1 MKKKLVASVLS
12 LLFAVSSVFAQTGSY
27 TQTVPNMQSVY
38 QATPI
43 VFTNTPGNAASGTI
57 TCNWL
62 GCQDVGIGNPSMN
75 IQIFLNGNYQTLVQQ
90 SGVSMCG
97 FVPFTYIIS
106 SSTLNSAIQ
115 SGGGSVM
122 MRVYVQDACPSGMG
136 CSCCNDPY
144 INGLTLSYNYS
155 VASFT
160 VNDSTICPGESIQ
173 FTNTTSGTVLTKKWY
188 FTGGTPAT
196 ATTNNPTVTYNTP
209 GVYAVSLVTTNA
221 SGTDSTIKN
230 SYITVYTPPT
240 ATCTA
245 GGNTTFCSG
254 SSVVLN
260 ANTGAGLTHQWQ
272 KNNINIVG
280 ATSSNYTA
288 NSNGTFRVIVTSG
301 VGCTNTST
309 GIAVTVNPKP
319 VATISAVGA
328 TTFCPGDSVVLSA
341 SPGSGYTFSWV
352 KNYTA
357 IAGATGISYAA
368 KASANYKVIVTNGF
382 GCSKT
387 SNIIPV
393 VVNTPVA
400 TATIQGAASVC
411 NGNGVTL
418 KANTGVGLS
427 YQWKIGSTNIGGA
440 TDSMYTAYTS
450 GSYKVKVTNSCGSK
464 TSASK
469 VVTINPLPSIALSAG
484 GPISFCNGGS
494 VLLSVTGDPN
504 LTYVWLKNGTPIA
517 GAVSSSYTAGVSG
530 TYTVIATNSFGC
542 TSTSNP
548 IIVTVNTTV
557 ANITA
562 NGPTTFCN
570 GDSVV
575 LAANTG
581 ANLTYQWTKNNIT
594 INGATSSIH
603 TAKTAGAYRVN
614 ITNTNTGCVKTSTA
628 VTVTVNCRLGDNA
641 ELEGVE
647 MEISPNPFYNQTEVN
662 IVLPETESGSL
673 QITSIDGKLINGEML
688 SGGKNTLLIGQ
699 ELEPGVYLVRL
710 TCGGV
715 EKVKRIVKY

>member
-1 MKKKLVASVLS
+1 MKLFTSILV
-12 LLFAVSSVFAQTGSY
+12 LLFAALSGLAQTGTY

-173 FTNTTSGTVLTKKWY
+173 FSNTTGGTVLSKKWY

-196 ATTNNPTVTYNTP
+196 ATNNNPTVAYNTP
-209 GVYAVSLVTTNA
+209 GVYPVSLVTTNA

-230 SYITVYTPPT
+230 SYITVYAPPT
-240 ATCTA
+240 ASSTA
-245 GGNTTFCSG
+245 AGNTTFCQG
-254 SSVVLN
+254 GNVVLN
-260 ANTGAGLTHQWQ
+260 ANTGAGLGYQWQ
-272 KNNINIVG
+272 KNNVNIAG

-288 NSNGTFRVIVTSG
+288 IANGTYRVVVTSS
-301 VGCTNTST
+301 VGCTNIST
-309 GIAVTVNPKP
+309 GIPVTVNPKP
-319 VATISAVGA
+319 VATISAGSV

-341 SPGSGYTFSWV
+341 SPGSGYTFVWK
-352 KNYTA
+352 KNSST
-357 IAGATGISYAA
+357 IAGVTGNTYAA
-368 KASANYKVIVTNGF
+368 KATASYKVIVTNGF

-393 VVNTPVA
+393 IVNTPVA

-418 KANTGVGLS
+418 KANTGAGLS
-427 YQWKIGSTNIGGA
+427 YQWKIGSTNITGA
-440 TDSMYTAYTS
+440 TDSIYTAYTS
-450 GSYKVKVTNSCGSK
+450 GSYKVKVTNSCGFR
-464 TSASK
+464 TSTPQT
-469 VVTINPLPSIALSAG
+469 VTIHPLPTIAISAN
-484 GPISFCNGGS
+484 GPIAFCTGGS
-494 VLLSVTGDPN
+494 VLLSSTGDVG
-504 LTYVWLKNGTPIA
+504 LTYVWTKNGTAIA
-517 GAVSSSYTAGVSG
+517 GATSSNYTAGATGV
-530 TYTVIATNSFGC
+530 YAVIATNGFGC
-542 TSTSNP
+542 TSTSNA
-548 IIVTVNTTV
+548 ITVTVNNTQ

-562 NGPTTFCN
+562 NGPTTFCV

-575 LAANTG
+575 LSANTG
-581 ANLTYQWTKNNIT
+581 ANLTYQWTQNNIT
-594 INGATSSIH
+594 INGATSATHS
-603 TAKTAGAYRVN
+603 AKTAGAYRVN
-614 ITNTNTGCVKTSTA
+614 ITNTATGCVKTSAA
-628 VTVTVNCRLGDNA
+628 VQVTVNCRLGDGA
-641 ELEGVE
+641 QLEGVE

-662 IVLPETESGSL
+662 IFLPETESGSL
-673 QITSIDGKLINGEML
+673 QITSVDGKVITSEML
-688 SGGKNTLLIGQ
+688 KGGKNTMLLGQ
-699 ELEPGVYLVRL
+699 ELESGVYLVRL

>member
-1 MKKKLVASVLS
+1 MKLFTSILV
-12 LLFAVSSVFAQTGSY
+12 LLFATISGFAQTGTY

-38 QATPI
+38 QATPV
-43 VFTNTPGNAASGTI
+43 VFTNAPGNAASGTI

-97 FVPFTYIIS
+97 FVPFTYIIPAT
-106 SSTLNSAIQ
+106 TLNTAIQ

-122 MRVYVQDACPSGMG
+122 LRVYVQDACPSGMG

-173 FTNTTSGTVLTKKWY
+173 FSNTTTGTVLTKKWY

-196 ATTNNPTVTYNTP
+196 ATNNNPTVAYNTP
-209 GVYAVSLVTTNA
+209 GVYPVSLVTTNA

-230 SYITVYTPPT
+230 SYITVYAPPT

-245 GGNTTFCSG
+245 GGNTTFCQG
-254 SSVVLN
+254 GSVVLN
-260 ANTGAGLTHQWQ
+260 ANTGSGLTHQWQ
-272 KNNINIVG
+272 KNNVNIVG

-288 NSNGTFRVIVTSG
+288 NANGVFRVFVTSS

-309 GIAVTVNPKP
+309 GISVTVNPKP
-319 VATISAVGA
+319 VATISAGGV

-341 SPGSGYTFSWV
+341 SPGSGYTYVWK
-352 KNYTA
+352 KNYTTL
-357 IAGATGISYAA
+357 AGVTGNTYAA
-368 KASANYKVIVTNGF
+368 KASASYKVVVTNGF

-393 VVNTPVA
+393 TVNTPVA
-400 TATIQGAASVC
+400 TATIQGSASVC

-418 KANTGVGLS
+418 KANSGAGLT
-427 YQWKIGSTNIGGA
+427 YQWKIGSTNITGA
-440 TDSMYTAYTS
+440 TDSTYTAYTS
-450 GSYKVKVTNSCGSK
+450 GSYKVKVTNSCGFK
-464 TSASK
+464 TSTAQT
-469 VVTINPLPSIALSAG
+469 VTIHPLPTIAIAAN
-484 GPISFCNGGS
+484 GPVAFCTGGS
-494 VLLSVTGDPN
+494 VLLSSTGDVG
-504 LTYVWLKNGTPIA
+504 LTYVWTKNGTAIA
-517 GAVSSSYTAGVSG
+517 GATSSNYTAGATGV
-530 TYTVIATNSFGC
+530 YAVIATNGFGC
-542 TSTSNP
+542 TSTSNT
-548 IIVTVNTTV
+548 ITVTVNNTQ

-562 NGPTTFCN
+562 NGPTTFCV

-575 LAANTG
+575 LSANTG
-581 ANLTYQWTKNNIT
+581 ANLTYQWTQNNIT
-594 INGATSSIH
+594 INGATSSTH
-603 TAKTAGAYRVN
+603 SAKTAGAYRVN
-614 ITNTNTGCVKTSTA
+614 ITNTATGCVKTSAA
-628 VTVTVNCRLGDNA
+628 VQVTVNCRLGDGA
-641 ELEGVE
+641 QLDGVE

-673 QITSIDGKLINGEML
+673 QITSIDGKVITSEML
-688 SGGKNTLLIGQ
+688 KGGKNTLLVGQ
-699 ELEPGVYLVRL
+699 ELESGVYLIRL
-710 TCGGV
+710 TSGGV

>member
-1 MKKKLVASVLS
+1 MKKKLVASILVT
-12 LLFAVSSVFAQTGSY
+12 LFTVCTVFAQTGSY
-27 TQTVPNMQSVY
+27 TQTLPNMQSVY
-38 QATPI
+38 QSTPV
-43 VFTNTPGNAASGTI
+43 VFTNTPGNAAGGTL
-57 TCNWL
+57 TCSWL
-62 GCQDVGIGNPSMN
+62 GCQDVGIGNPSIN
-75 IQIFLNGNYQTLVQQ
+75 IQIYLSGGYQTLVQQ
-90 SGVSMCG
+90 SAASMCG
-97 FVPFTYIIS
+97 FVNFNFPIS
-106 SSTLNSAIQ
+106 TTTLNDAIQ

-122 MRVYVQDACPSGMG
+122 LRVYVQDGCPSGMG

-144 INGLTLSYNYS
+144 INGLTLNYNYS

-160 VNDSTICPGESIQ
+160 VSDSTICPGESIQ
-173 FTNTTSGTVLTKKWY
+173 FSNTTGGTVLTKKWY

-196 ATTNNPTVTYNTP
+196 ATINNPTVTYNTP
-209 GVYAVSLVTTNA
+209 GVYPVSLVTTNA

-272 KNNINIVG
+272 KNNVNISG

-288 NSNGTFRVIVTSG
+288 IANGSYRVVVTSS
-301 VGCTNTST
+301 VGCTNIST
-309 GIAVTVNPKP
+309 GIPVTVNPKP
-319 VATISAVGA
+319 VATISAGGA
-328 TTFCPGDSVVLSA
+328 TSFCPSDSVMLSA

-352 KNYTA
+352 KNYAT
-357 IAGATGISYAA
+357 IAGATGIFYAA

-400 TATIQGAASVC
+400 TATVQGSASVC

-418 KANTGVGLS
+418 KANTGAGLS

-464 TSASK
+464 TSAAK
-469 VVTINPLPSIALSAG
+469 VVSINPLPSIALSSG

-494 VLLSVTGDPN
+494 VLLSVTGDTG
-504 LTYVWLKNGTPIA
+504 LTYVWLKNGASIA
-517 GAVSSSYTAGVSG
+517 GAVSPTYTAGSSG
-530 TYTVIATNSFGC
+530 TYTVIATNSFSC

-570 GDSVV
+570 SDSVV

-581 ANLTYQWTKNNIT
+581 TNLTYQWTKNNVT
-594 INGATSSIH
+594 IAGAAASSY
-603 TAKTAGAYRVN
+603 TAKTAGSYRVN
-614 ITNTNTGCVKTSTA
+614 VTNTATSCVKTSS
-628 VTVTVNCRLGDNA
+628 VVQVIVNCRLSDGS
-641 ELEGVE
+641 ELDGVV
-647 MEISPNPFYNQTEVN
+647 MDVTPNPFYNQTEVN

-673 QITSIDGKLINGEML
+673 QITSIDGKVITSEML
-688 SGGKNTLLIGQ
+688 KGGKNTLLLGQ
-699 ELEPGVYLVRL
+699 ELESGVYLVRL

-715 EKVKRIVKY
+715 EKVRRIVKY